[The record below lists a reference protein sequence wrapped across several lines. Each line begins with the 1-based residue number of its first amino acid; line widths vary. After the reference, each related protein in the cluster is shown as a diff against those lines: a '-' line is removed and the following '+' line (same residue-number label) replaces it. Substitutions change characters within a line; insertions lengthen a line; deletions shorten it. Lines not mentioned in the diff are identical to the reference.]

1 MINYPARITLH
12 CILNEMP
19 IGMGDDDLN
28 DCLEAL
34 SRQYELDNYG
44 RQTLRQMYEA
54 LNYQAD

>member
-1 MINYPARITLH
+1 MTNYSVRITLH

-19 IGMGDDDLN
+19 IGMGDEDLN
-28 DCLEAL
+28 DSLEVL
-34 SRQYELDNYG
+34 SREYELDNYG